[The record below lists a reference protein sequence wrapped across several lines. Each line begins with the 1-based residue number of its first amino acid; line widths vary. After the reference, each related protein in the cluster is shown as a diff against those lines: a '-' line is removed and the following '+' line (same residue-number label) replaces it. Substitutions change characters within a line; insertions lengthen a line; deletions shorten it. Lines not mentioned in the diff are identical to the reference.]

1 MRLSAGNSTSSIE
14 AILVEERLIGY
25 LDPGAEEVLL
35 KLNKPAKL
43 ETTSSCMGR
52 VSIVEGEW
60 HWMRD
65 EARIV
70 YKTHDTLTLDE
81 VERVLSRPFT
91 DLWLKASGPIIHLKS
106 SSIECAH
113 SLIQLARIHGFKHSG
128 IISAQRG
135 GHAVVELMSSLEMS
149 LPLRVRNRDIIRE
162 ESLVEVV
169 ELANRIVNLGRRRL
183 YSLAEVV
190 SSLQECF

>member
-1 MRLSAGNSTSSIE
+1 MSAGNSTSSIE

-169 ELANRIVNLGRRRL
+169 GLANRIVNLGRRRL

>member
-1 MRLSAGNSTSSIE
+1 MSAGNSTSSIE